1 MEKILKN
8 SFDFVKNNV
17 IKTILATI
25 LLAFNYLFLEKATYV
40 SILTPIFKLLKI
52 EQSYLYYFFA
62 IVINNSRNILIIYII
77 YLILF
82 GRKKAELENHLEK
95 SLDKGKK
102 VKRFLIL
109 ILVLIALN
117 FLNYIVLANFKGDNM
132 IIFENTFIYHSE
144 DWQFGILTIKEKL
157 KILFMGTSYL
167 LIRGSL
173 AIFVTLNLLS
183 VFTILEDKGES
194 NFSVVNM
201 LKHFSKTV
209 SKKVAIFISYIFI
222 VMDTI
227 LISKGSIL
235 LKSEYSFLI
244 PFETRFPLNSLDS
257 PFKLPYIIV
266 VFGIILIFVLIKTI
280 LESDEMLVTTK
291 VLKNKNIK
299 YYLTNFFC
307 LLLTQGLVTILLVYV
322 VYISFILI
330 GNSDILYLPMVFIV
344 LPILTILISILFS
357 LELIIYKINFKY
369 LGENV
374 KINFKKFLKSM
385 GISFVICISYMA
397 ISTIIWVM
405 AENMGYFIKAFLVIG
420 GFILLT
426 AFYLGFLL
434 FIMKNLSI
442 LRGDKKVAL
451 KIVKRL
457 INSNALIIIAVALSY
472 VLTSIGLMRT
482 YTTLNPIL
490 YYVLFFLMRC
500 YLNLSLCDYYL
511 RVVKEEI
518 KTDDD
523 KNIEIENTE
532 KENIEEDKTI
542 VIVEEVGDND
552 GEEKI

>member
-17 IKTILATI
+17 IKGMLATI

-52 EQSYLYYFFA
+52 EQSYLYYFLA

-109 ILVLIALN
+109 ILVLIALD

-183 VFTILEDKGES
+183 IFTILEDKGES

-266 VFGIILIFVLIKTI
+266 IFGIILIFVLVKTI

-307 LLLTQGLVTILLVYV
+307 LLLTQGLVTILLVYIIYKSIV
-322 VYISFILI
+322 LMYSQNILF
-330 GNSDILYLPMVFIV
+330 LPMVFIV
-344 LPILTILISILFS
+344 LPIVISIFFS

-385 GISFVICISYMA
+385 GISFVICISYIV
-397 ISTIIWVM
+397 ISTIIWGM
-405 AENMGYFIKAFLVIG
+405 AENMVEYFIKVFLVVG
-420 GFILLT
+420 GFILFT

-472 VLTSIGLMRT
+472 VLTSIGHIHT

-532 KENIEEDKTI
+532 KENIEKDKTI

>member
-95 SLDKGKK
+95 SLDKSKK

-183 VFTILEDKGES
+183 VFTILENKGES

-307 LLLTQGLVTILLVYV
+307 LLLTQGLVTILLVYIIYKSIV
-322 VYISFILI
+322 LMYSQNILF
-330 GNSDILYLPMVFIV
+330 LPMVFIV
-344 LPILTILISILFS
+344 LPIVISIFFS

-385 GISFVICISYMA
+385 GISFVICISYMV

-405 AENMGYFIKAFLVIG
+405 AENMEYFIKVFLVVG
-420 GFILLT
+420 GFILFT

-457 INSNALIIIAVALSY
+457 INSNALIVIAVALSY

-532 KENIEEDKTI
+532 KENIEEEKFE

>member
-95 SLDKGKK
+95 SLDKSKK

-109 ILVLIALN
+109 ILVLIALD

-157 KILFMGTSYL
+157 KILFIGTSYL

-307 LLLTQGLVTILLVYV
+307 LLLTQGLVTILLVYIIYKSIV
-322 VYISFILI
+322 LMYSQNILF
-330 GNSDILYLPMVFIV
+330 LPMVFIV
-344 LPILTILISILFS
+344 LPIVISIFFS

-385 GISFVICISYMA
+385 GISFAICISYMV

-405 AENMGYFIKAFLVIG
+405 AENMEYFIKVFLVVG
-420 GFILLT
+420 GFILFT

-434 FIMKNLSI
+434 FMMKNLSI

-457 INSNALIIIAVALSY
+457 INSNALIVIAVALSY
-472 VLTSIGLMRT
+472 VLISIGLIRT

-532 KENIEEDKTI
+532 KENIEEEKFE

>member
-17 IKTILATI
+17 IRVILATL

-40 SILTPIFKLLKI
+40 SILTPIFELLKI
-52 EQSYLYYFFA
+52 KQNHWYYFGG
-62 IVINNSRNILIIYII
+62 IVINNSRNILIIFII

-82 GRKKAELENHLEK
+82 GRKKVGIENNLEK

-109 ILVLIALN
+109 ILILIALN
-117 FLNYIVLANFKGDNM
+117 FLNYIVLVSFNGEN
-132 IIFENTFIYHSE
+132 IRIFENTFIFHSE
-144 DWQFGILTIKEKL
+144 NWEFGTLAIKEKL
-157 KILFMGTSYL
+157 KILFMGISYL

-173 AIFVTLNLLS
+173 GIFVTLNLLS
-183 VFTILEDKGES
+183 IFTILEDKGES

-222 VMDTI
+222 VMDTL

-235 LKSEYSFLI
+235 LKSDYNFLI
-244 PFETRFPLNSLDS
+244 PFETSFPLNLLDT
-257 PFKLPYIIV
+257 PFKLPYIVV

-307 LLLTQGLVTILLVYV
+307 SILTQGLVTILLVYIIYKSIV
-322 VYISFILI
+322 LMYSQNILF
-330 GNSDILYLPMVFIV
+330 LPMVFIV
-344 LPILTILISILFS
+344 LPIVISMFFS

-385 GISFVICISYMA
+385 GVSFILCISYMA
-397 ISTIIWVM
+397 ISTILWIM
-405 AENMGYFIKAFLVIG
+405 AENMGYFIKAFIIFG
-420 GFILLT
+420 GFILFT
-426 AFYLGFLL
+426 VFYLGFSF

-451 KIVKRL
+451 KIVKRF
-457 INSNALIIIAVALSY
+457 INLGALIIIVVALSY
-472 VLTSIGLMRT
+472 MLTSIGFIYT
-482 YTTLNPIL
+482 YTTLNPIF
-490 YYVLFFLMRC
+490 YYILFFLMRC

-532 KENIEEDKTI
+532 KENIEENKNI
-542 VIVEEVGDND
+542 VIVEEMGDNN

>member
-17 IKTILATI
+17 IKGILATI
-25 LLAFNYLFLEKATYV
+25 LLTFNYLFLEKAIYV
-40 SILTPIFKLLKI
+40 SILTPIFKLLEI
-52 EQSYLYYFFA
+52 EDSYLYYFLA
-62 IVINNSRNILIIYII
+62 IVIKNSKNILIISII

-82 GRKKAELENHLEK
+82 GRKKVELENHLEE
-95 SLDKGKK
+95 SLDKSKK

-117 FLNYIVLANFKGDNM
+117 FLNYIILVSFQSDSM
-132 IIFENTFIYHSE
+132 VIFENAFIYHSK
-144 DWQFGILTIKEKL
+144 DWQFMILPLEEKL
-157 KILFMGTSYL
+157 KIFFMGTSYL

-173 AIFVTLNLLS
+173 TIFITLNLLS
-183 VFTILEDKGES
+183 VFTILVDKGES

-227 LISKGSIL
+227 LISKGSVL
-235 LKSEYSFLI
+235 LKSEYNFLI
-244 PFETRFPLNSLDS
+244 PFETRFPLNLLDS
-257 PFKLPYIIV
+257 PFKLPYIVV
-266 VFGIILIFVLIKTI
+266 VFGVILIFILIKTI
-280 LESDEMLVTTK
+280 LESDEMLITTK

-307 LLLTQGLVTILLVYV
+307 LILTQGLVTILLVYI
-322 VYISFILI
+322 VYKSIISMYRQNILFLLILI
-330 GNSDILYLPMVFIV
+330 L
-344 LPILTILISILFS
+344 ILIFFS
-357 LELIIYKINFKY
+357 LELILYKINFKY

-385 GISFVICISYMA
+385 GISFVICISYMV
-397 ISTIIWVM
+397 ISAIIWRM
-405 AENMGYFIKAFLVIG
+405 AENMVEYFIKTFLVVG
-420 GFILLT
+420 GFILFT
-426 AFYLGFLL
+426 VFYLGFLF

-457 INSNALIIIAVALSY
+457 INSNALIVIAVVLSY
-472 VLTSIGLMRT
+472 VLTSIGFIHT
-482 YTTLNPIL
+482 YTTLNPIF

-518 KTDDD
+518 KTDDG

-532 KENIEEDKTI
+532 KENIEEEKFE
-542 VIVEEVGDND
+542 VIVEEIGDND